1 MVEEEYRRRAGREE
15 KRINGVKSEV
25 CYGGL
30 DTREVSNDR
39 KEENEETKLTGW
51 AVPTSFVR

>member
-15 KRINGVKSEV
+15 KRMNGVESEI
-25 CYGGL
+25 CYGRL
-30 DTREVSNDR
+30 RTREVSTDR
-39 KEENEETKLTGW
+39 KEAKEETKLTGW

>member
-1 MVEEEYRRRAGREE
+1 MT
-15 KRINGVKSEV
+15 GVKSQV

-30 DTREVSNDR
+30 GTREVSNDR
-39 KEENEETKLTGW
+39 KEAKEGTKLTGW

>member
-15 KRINGVKSEV
+15 KRMNGVKSEV

-30 DTREVSNDR
+30 GTREVSNDR
-39 KEENEETKLTGW
+39 KGEEDETTLTGW
-51 AVPTSFVR
+51 AVPTSFAR

>member
-1 MVEEEYRRRAGREE
+1 MEEEYRRRAGREE

>member
-15 KRINGVKSEV
+15 KRMSGVKSQV
-25 CYGGL
+25 CYSRL
-30 DTREVSNDR
+30 RTREVSNDK
-39 KEENEETKLTGW
+39 KEEKEETKLTGW

>member
-1 MVEEEYRRRAGREE
+1 MEEEYRRRAGREE
-15 KRINGVKSEV
+15 KRMNGVKSQI

-30 DTREVSNDR
+30 GTREVSNDG
-39 KEENEETKLTGW
+39 KEEQEERKLTGW

>member
-15 KRINGVKSEV
+15 KRMDGVKSQV

-30 DTREVSNDR
+30 GTREVSNDR
-39 KEENEETKLTGW
+39 KQEKEETKLTGW